1 MKCQRANHSDTEA
14 ITRLFTAVF
23 SDSEGEAEGQLI
35 GNLARELLSETEER
49 DRYVFV
55 ATDAEAVIGAIVFS
69 RLTFDSDVNA
79 FILAPV
85 AVATTRQGEGVG
97 QRLIRFGLERLR
109 EEGVELVMTY
119 GDPAFYGKV
128 GFQPVTVDTIRPPFP
143 LSQPQGWLGQSL
155 SGEAIEPIT
164 GTAMCVEPLNKP
176 EYW

>member
-1 MKCQRANHSDTEA
+1 MNFQRANHSDTEA
-14 ITRLFTAVF
+14 IIRLFTAVF

-55 ATDAEAVIGAIVFS
+55 ALDADTVIGAIVFS
-69 RLTFDSDVNA
+69 RLTFDSGNNA

-97 QRLIRFGLERLR
+97 QRLIRFGFERLR
-109 EEGVELVMTY
+109 EDGVELVMTY
-119 GDPAFYGKV
+119 GDPAFYAKV
-128 GFQPVTVDTIRPPFP
+128 GFQPVTVATVKPPFP

-155 SGEAIEPIT
+155 NSESISPIT
-164 GTAMCVEPLNKP
+164 GSAACVDALNKP